1 MPPKCFKCGI
11 DASVGDVAIYKKW
24 KHDHF
29 LWVRDSTSV
38 WQEFT
43 RTWAKLENTIWNW
56 PDCII
61 EDCSIYC
68 KSCWKNWAQFVKPGR
83 KWALSKSCEE
93 MAIKVGIQF
102 DNPTGISHHGN
113 PFYCPHCHRY
123 FNHSPASLETHL
135 LQLHRHTVAVKRK
148 QCDEFEPILFV
159 SGCSHSDAVSSTI
172 KGKYTAK
179 GWHHGKPVYEKEYKY
194 KPPPNRPVLIYF
206 WKDPLEPKMSG
217 WWFSPREGD
226 SRVWAHHANFDPECL
241 TVPKAGWKVPW
252 DGEVDTALKITT
264 EEIKETNQLRSE
276 LENFDFELRWEFL
289 AANESHEEWQVMS
302 KEMNDALEKR
312 WAQGWDG
319 DNGNLGG
326 IVSNFYCEREFSRV

>member
-43 RTWAKLENTIWNW
+43 RTWAKLQNTIWSW

-83 KWALSKSCEE
+83 KWALSRSCEE

-102 DNPTGISHHGN
+102 DNPTGISHNGN

-123 FNHSPASLETHL
+123 FNHSPASLEKHL

-148 QCDEFEPILFV
+148 QCDEFEEPILFV
-159 SGCSHSDAVSSTI
+159 SGCSHSENVSSTI
-172 KGKYTAK
+172 KGKYAAK

-217 WWFSPREGD
+217 WWVFSSGGRFPG
-226 SRVWAHHANFDPECL
+226 VGPPC
-241 TVPKAGWKVPW
+241 
-252 DGEVDTALKITT
+252 
-264 EEIKETNQLRSE
+264 QL
-276 LENFDFELRWEFL
+276 
-289 AANESHEEWQVMS
+289 
-302 KEMNDALEKR
+302 
-312 WAQGWDG
+312 
-319 DNGNLGG
+319 
-326 IVSNFYCEREFSRV
+326 